1 MMLARLFRAEIYKI
15 LGNRWATGFL
25 IWIFPVGALGFLVIF
40 NLILLISNPLQEN
53 IVAEGPPTW
62 TGSMVGVWSFANN
75 PIGRLFFL
83 GFAAVLF
90 GGEYQW
96 NTWKNVV
103 PRNWRVPILLIKFAG
118 VAAFVVFA
126 FALMSVVMMVSSGLT
141 ATIAGLSYG
150 PSINGEV
157 LGDFAQDYGIA
168 LFTTFVAVVIGA
180 GYAAIA
186 AMLTRSILGSVIG
199 SFVIMFA
206 EGTSIAGFA
215 FVAWVTGADSVL
227 GWYRVTPTYNLIN
240 IASWISDDQ
249 PLTIELLDGDEVS
262 FSLGVSLLVLA
273 LTVTLLFSLAA
284 YFFQRQDITN

>member
-1 MMLARLFRAEIYKI
+1 MLARLFRAEIYKI

-25 IWIFPVGALGFLVIF
+25 VWIFPVGALGFLVVF

-53 IVAEGPPTW
+53 IVSQGPLEW
-62 TGSMVGVWSFANN
+62 TGAMVGVWAFANN

-103 PRNWRVPILLIKFAG
+103 PRSWRVPLLFIKFAG

-126 FALMSVVMMVSSGLT
+126 FALMSVIMMISSGIS
-141 ATIAGLSYG
+141 AAIAGVSYG
-150 PSINGEV
+150 PAINGEA
-157 LGDFAQDYGIA
+157 LGDFAQDYGLA
-168 LFTTFVAVVIGA
+168 VFTTFIAVVIGA

-199 SFVIMFA
+199 SFVFMFA
-206 EGTSIAGFA
+206 EGASIAGFA
-215 FVAWVTGADSVL
+215 FVAWVTGTDSIL

-240 IASWISDDQ
+240 VASWISDDE
-249 PLTIELLDGDEVS
+249 PFAYDLPNGDEVS
-262 FSLGVSLLVLA
+262 FTLGVSLLVLA
-273 LTVTLLFSLAA
+273 VTVTVLFGLAS